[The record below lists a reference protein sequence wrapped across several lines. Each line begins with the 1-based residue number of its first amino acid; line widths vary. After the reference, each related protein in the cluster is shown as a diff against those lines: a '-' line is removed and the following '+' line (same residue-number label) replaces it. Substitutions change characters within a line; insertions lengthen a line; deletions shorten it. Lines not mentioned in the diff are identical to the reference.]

1 MTEVSGSI
9 ESLLGERER
18 VRPASAESW
27 RSVEA
32 WLGRELPPD
41 YKDLVDGYGDAV
53 LLGHLFLPHPEGGD
67 PLLTFMQEERR
78 YFHSAYGEVRN
89 IPEPVSLA
97 WDQLVPWAY
106 HDWNGDVCL
115 LVPPPA
121 GGDWTVAVAFRQCP
135 EFLVIH
141 GGVTE
146 FMQLLL
152 EEGKLPRGWPSGG
165 PLWKPMA
172 DSPVV

>member
-1 MTEVSGSI
+1 MTEVPGSI

-152 EEGKLPRGWPSGG
+152 EEGKRPRGWPSGG